1 MHPSPEEA
9 HPHAWAPSP
18 PRTCIFPPALVP
30 VVRERV
36 GAAHPSLTGVS
47 DEIVSELVTTVY
59 LAGLEPHEGEYD
71 PVRVVFAGPISA
83 DVVLP
88 EGDSFDASPML
99 QYRWSTLRLDPARP
113 FTVSE
118 LVKLGVATRSDR
130 MYTKVELHGHTLRIV
145 GITREGRNGEG
156 DPFLKVVSSRP
167 GTLSVRRGGEGVLEY
182 ERGQIDRGVEDPTV
196 IEGPVKRALE
206 RCADR
211 ARLGRASY
219 RDYLATV
226 REVVRQ
232 MSSHGRGGIL
242 VVSDAEDPQVPVRA
256 SYRTVRSPAL
266 GELLHFMDG
275 AVDARHAGN
284 NGPPSGGGAAI
295 QLRRVLQRAV
305 QDEVE
310 RWVVELG
317 GLTAMDGATVLDCAL
332 GVRGFGVVLPVSR
345 ELEVARALDSDAIFR
360 DPYDL
365 STLGT
370 RHRAAATYAREHPGS
385 VVFVASHDGP
395 ISCFLGDAT
404 AADAVLMWRIHAAE
418 LG

>member
-1 MHPSPEEA
+1 
-9 HPHAWAPSP
+9 
-18 PRTCIFPPALVP
+18 VP

-36 GAAHPSLTGVS
+36 GADHPSLAGVS

-59 LAGLEPHEGEYD
+59 LAGLEPHEGAYD
-71 PVRVVFAGPISA
+71 PVRVVFAGPITA

-88 EGDSFDASPML
+88 EGDAFDASPML
-99 QYRWSTLRLDPARP
+99 QYRWSTLRLDPVRP

-130 MYTKVELHGHTLRIV
+130 MYTKVELHGRSLRIV

-156 DPFLKVVSSRP
+156 DPFLKVVSLRP
-167 GTLSVRRGGEGVLEY
+167 GTLSVRRGDDGVLEY
-182 ERGQIDRGVEDPTV
+182 ERGQIDQGIEDPTA
-196 IEGPVKRALE
+196 IEGPVRRALL
-206 RCADR
+206 RCAEQ
-211 ARLGRASY
+211 AKLGPASY
-219 RDYLATV
+219 RDYLATI
-226 REVVRQ
+226 RAIVRQ

-242 VVSDAEDPQVPVRA
+242 VVSDVDEPHVPVRA

-275 AVDARHAGN
+275 AVDARHGGSAG
-284 NGPPSGGGAAI
+284 PSSASGAAM

-310 RWVVELG
+310 RWVIELG

-332 GVRGFGVVLPVSR
+332 GVRGFGVVLPVSPD
-345 ELEVARALDSDAIFR
+345 LEVIRALDSDALFR
-360 DPYDL
+360 HPYDL

-370 RHRAAATYAREHPGS
+370 RHRAAATYALEHPGS
-385 VVFVASHDGP
+385 VVIASSHDGP
-395 ISCFLGDAT
+395 ISCFLGCSAG
-404 AADAVLMWRIHAAE
+404 AHPRLAPLADPSLARRSDELLAGGVRSGPVLMWRIHAAE